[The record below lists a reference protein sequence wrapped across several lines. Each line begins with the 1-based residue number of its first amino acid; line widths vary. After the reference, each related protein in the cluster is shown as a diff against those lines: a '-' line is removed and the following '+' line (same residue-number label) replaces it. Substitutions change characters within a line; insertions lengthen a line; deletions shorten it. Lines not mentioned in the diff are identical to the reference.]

1 VVGADVTIE
10 RSIVEAGAKIESG
23 AVITDSFVAA
33 GAHVDK
39 GAKIASSFVTIGEI
53 LPIPQ

>member
-1 VVGADVTIE
+1 VTIE
-10 RSIVEAGAKIESG
+10 RSIIEADATIESG

-39 GAKIASSFVTIGEI
+39 WAVIASSFVTNGEI